1 MKTLAEL
8 EAKIAEHF
16 KQEEAPQE
24 ANPDVRVYGFVCPRA
39 DDAEEQLVTRMW
51 ADLFAPLVDKNVTI
65 FWRRRL
71 GFQRTI
77 PSGMSLSCR
86 AQFVQGAP

>member
-1 MKTLAEL
+1 MKTLADL
-8 EAKIAEHF
+8 EAKIAESF

-24 ANPDVRVYGFVCPRA
+24 ANPNVRVYGFVCPRA
-39 DDAEEQLVTRMW
+39 DDAEEQLVTKMW
-51 ADLFAPLVDKNVTI
+51 SDLFEPMAGKGFTI
-65 FWRRRL
+65 RWRRRL

-86 AQFVQGAP
+86 AEFVQA